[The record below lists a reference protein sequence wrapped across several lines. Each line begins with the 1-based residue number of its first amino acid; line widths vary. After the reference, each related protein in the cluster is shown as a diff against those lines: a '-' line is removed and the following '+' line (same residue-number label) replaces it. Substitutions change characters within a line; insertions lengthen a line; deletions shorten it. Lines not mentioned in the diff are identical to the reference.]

1 MSESTVK
8 KQKAAVSGKSEAKK
22 AVKSTL
28 HNKTLEERA
37 EEIKAMAEASGLAD
51 NFYFLTTFER
61 YLMQI
66 RILDDLKKEIEEAPS
81 VLVYKKYV
89 RGSENQYTHPAI
101 KEYNRTTDSANKTVM
116 ALLKILDSLGQREKE
131 EIDPLLEIING
142 SDNK

>member
-8 KQKAAVSGKSEAKK
+8 KQKKAVSGEPKAKK
-22 AVKSTL
+22 TEKSDL
-28 HNKTLEERA
+28 HIMTLEERA
-37 EEIKAMAEASGLAD
+37 EAIKEMAESSGLAD

-116 ALLKILDSLGQREKE
+116 ALLKILDSMKQSEKE

-142 SDNK
+142 SDSK